1 MTSRVVTEVKHWQ
14 GMWLSCERSTNSWW
28 RFSSNIKQTPS
39 PDTRV
44 LITYNRGSHLL
55 KCIFRRTNVFKRWQ
69 ITQSSRAISSKVK
82 SSNHLICKSAKIFH
96 KNDMQYVALFRTALN
111 NGLVEG
117 YLIDPSKP
125 WCNPF
130 AISEPSFTKKV
141 ECLFFFNVL

>member
-1 MTSRVVTEVKHWQ
+1 M
-14 GMWLSCERSTNSWW
+14 
-28 RFSSNIKQTPS
+28 
-39 PDTRV
+39 
-44 LITYNRGSHLL
+44 LIAYIEAHI
-55 KCIFRRTNVFKRWQ
+55 CIFRRTNVFNRWQ
-69 ITQSSRAISSKVK
+69 ITQSSRANSSKVN

-141 ECLFFFNVL
+141 ECLFSSMYYSLQPTNRKSKKIKSISTVVITNKCSLRCVKGKI

>member
-28 RFSSNIKQTPS
+28 RFSSNVKKTSS
-39 PDTRV
+39 PRTGV
-44 LITYNRGSHLL
+44 LIAYIEAHI
-55 KCIFRRTNVFKRWQ
+55 CIFRWTNVFKRWQ
-69 ITQSSRAISSKVK
+69 ITQSSRANSSKVN

-96 KNDMQYVALFRTALN
+96 KNDMHSVNLSRTALN